1 MAVMGLV
8 LCSSVLVSMVAARPL
23 AARAFMRW
31 ASAAA
36 ATAGVATVG
45 VTAAAAGI
53 LGLDPNKPLKMHL
66 LQMEPWYQLR
76 YNTATPGAGKPR
88 VPLPKPQLSRS

>member
-1 MAVMGLV
+1 VAVIGEFC
-8 LCSSVLVSMVAARPL
+8 CSSVLVSMVAARPL

-31 ASAAA
+31 ASDAA

-53 LGLDPNKPLKMHL
+53 FGLEPKSPLKMHL
-66 LQMEPWYQLR
+66 HQMEPWYQVQ
-76 YNTATPGAGKPR
+76 YNVATPGAGKPR
-88 VPLPKPQLSRS
+88 VSLPKPQLSRS